1 MNFKGK
7 VSEEKKMVLCKKIA
21 IITIGFF
28 CIFSSSVKADEIA
41 PKEWLSWLDNLK
53 KEMISKG
60 ISEKTIQKAY
70 KDNTYYHKK
79 PEVVQKDKEQ
89 TEFVLTSRDYVNKLV
104 NEKKV
109 DIARKHYK
117 KLQKKYQKIEEQ
129 YGVPLNYLTAFWAIE
144 TNFGQNKGKY
154 HIIDGLTNLSYK
166 NRRSKFFKNELYN
179 VLKIMEKF
187 ELENDKMMGSWAGA
201 MGHFQFMPSTY
212 NVYAV
217 DYDNDGIIDIW
228 DSFDD
233 AVASAANY
241 LSHLG
246 WKKDEPWGM
255 KISLPWNFDYTQIG
269 YKKVKTLEDW
279 AKIGIRKTDG
289 KKIDLS
295 SDLKASIIL
304 PDGKK
309 GNAYIILSNFK
320 RIMMWNRSEN
330 YALAVAR
337 LADYIKNS
345 QKYTPISSDRQY
357 LLTNKDVKKVQR
369 FANKLLRT
377 KLKVD
382 GILGPKTRDAVK
394 ILQKKAKMQQD
405 GYPDYQ
411 LLLKIDNY
419 NPKMGFMVP
428 VQPIKSV
435 K

>member
-1 MNFKGK
+1 MA
-7 VSEEKKMVLCKKIA
+7 LYRKIA
-21 IITIGFF
+21 IITIALFLFF
-28 CIFSSSVKADEIA
+28 PNSVKAYEKA
-41 PKEWLSWLDNLK
+41 PKEWLVWLDILK

-60 ISEKTIQKAY
+60 INEKTIQKAY
-70 KDNTYYHKK
+70 KDQTYYHQK

-89 TEFVLTSRDYVNKLV
+89 TEFILTSRDYVNKLV
-104 NEKKV
+104 SEKRV
-109 DIARKHYK
+109 GIARKHYK

-212 NVYAV
+212 NAYAI
-217 DYDNDGIIDIW
+217 DYDNDGVIDIW

-233 AVASAANY
+233 AIASAANY
-241 LSHLG
+241 LSSLG

-255 KISLPWNFDYTQIG
+255 KIILPWDFDYTQTG
-269 YKKVKTLEDW
+269 YKNVKTLADW
-279 AKIGIRKTDG
+279 EKIGIRKPNG
-289 KKIDLS
+289 KKIGLDS
-295 SDLKASIIL
+295 ELKASVII

-309 GNAYIILSNFK
+309 GEAYIVFSNFK
-320 RIMMWNRSEN
+320 RIMIWNRSEN
-330 YALAVAR
+330 YALAVAK
-337 LADYIKNS
+337 LADYVKS
-345 QKYTPISSDRQY
+345 KDKYIPLSSERQY
-357 LLTNKDVKKVQR
+357 ALTNQEVKKVQK
-369 FANKLLRT
+369 FANRLLRT
-377 KLKVD
+377 KLKED

-394 ILQKKAKMQQD
+394 ILQKKAKIQQD

-411 LLLKIDNY
+411 LLLKIDRY
-419 NPKMGFMVP
+419 NPKIGFMVP
-428 VQPIKSV
+428 VQPMKCV

>member
-89 TEFVLTSRDYVNKLV
+89 TEFVLTSRDYVNRLV
-104 NEKKV
+104 NEKRVEK
-109 DIARKHYK
+109 ARNHYK
-117 KLQKKYQKIEEQ
+117 KLQKKYNKVEEK
-129 YGVPLNYLTAFWAIE
+129 YNVPLNYLTAFWAIE

-179 VLKIMEKF
+179 VLKIMEKY
-187 ELENDKMMGSWAGA
+187 ELENDKIMGSWAGA

-212 NVYAV
+212 NAYAI

-233 AVASAANY
+233 AIASAANY
-241 LSHLG
+241 LNSLG

-255 KISLPWNFDYTQIG
+255 EIMLPWNFDYTQTG
-269 YKKVKTLEDW
+269 YKTVKSLKDW
-279 AKIGIRKTDG
+279 EKIGIRKSDG
-289 KKIDLS
+289 KKIGLNPEM
-295 SDLKASIIL
+295 KASIII

-309 GNAYIILSNFK
+309 GYAYIVFSNFK
-320 RIMMWNRSEN
+320 RIMIWNRSEN
-330 YALAVAR
+330 YALAIVK

-345 QKYTPISSDRQY
+345 NGYKPLNSDRQY
-357 LLTNKDVKKVQR
+357 SLTSQDVRKIQKFSNKI
-369 FANKLLRT
+369 LRT
-377 KLKVD
+377 KLKED
-382 GILGPKTRDAVK
+382 GILGSKTKNAVR
-394 ILQKKAKMQQD
+394 ILQKKAKIQQD

-411 LLLKIDNY
+411 LLQKIDNY
-419 NPKMGFMVP
+419 NPKIGFMVP
-428 VQPIKSV
+428 VQPMKSAR
-435 K
+435 